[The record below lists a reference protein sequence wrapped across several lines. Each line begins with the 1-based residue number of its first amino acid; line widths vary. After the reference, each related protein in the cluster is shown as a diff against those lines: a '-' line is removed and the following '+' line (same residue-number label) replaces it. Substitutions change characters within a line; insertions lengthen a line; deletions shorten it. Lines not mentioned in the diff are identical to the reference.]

1 MRAILIGGT
10 SHVGKSTLS
19 ERLAEALG
27 WQPFSTDSLT
37 RHPGRPWGKEVP
49 LMVRDYYMSHSG
61 AVLLDEV
68 LLHYRNT
75 VWPIAQAIVSARVS
89 NLYDSCIVLEGS
101 AILPDLVN
109 ESKLEQTRSI
119 WLIASEDVI
128 TQRIYAS
135 SDYFNAQSADQQV
148 IDRFLDRSLRY
159 NQLLID
165 NLKDTDN
172 FYLDVSDTLA
182 VNALLSEFADELTE
196 T

>member
-19 ERLAEALG
+19 ERLAEELG
-27 WQPFSTDSLT
+27 WQAFSTDSLA

-49 LMVRDYYMSHSG
+49 LDVREYYLSHSDT
-61 AVLLDEV
+61 ALLDEV
-68 LLHYRNT
+68 LLHYRDN

-119 WLIASEDVI
+119 WLIASEDKI
-128 TQRIYAS
+128 TERIYAS
-135 SDYFNAQSADQQV
+135 SDYSNALPADQKV
-148 IDRFLDRSLRY
+148 IDRFLARSLGY

-165 NLKDTDN
+165 SLKDTDN
-172 FYLDVSDTLA
+172 CYLDVSDDSALD
-182 VNALLSEFADELTE
+182 ALLKEFADKLAEA
-196 T
+196 

>member
-1 MRAILIGGT
+1 
-10 SHVGKSTLS
+10 
-19 ERLAEALG
+19 
-27 WQPFSTDSLT
+27 
-37 RHPGRPWGKEVP
+37 
-49 LMVRDYYMSHSG
+49 MVRDYYMSHSG

-68 LLHYRNT
+68 LLHYRNN

-135 SDYFNAQSADQQV
+135 SDYSNVRTADQQV

-165 NLKDTDN
+165 SLKDTDN
-172 FYLDVSDTLA
+172 CYLDVSDTLA
-182 VNALLSEFADELTE
+182 VDVLLKELTDKLTE
-196 T
+196 A